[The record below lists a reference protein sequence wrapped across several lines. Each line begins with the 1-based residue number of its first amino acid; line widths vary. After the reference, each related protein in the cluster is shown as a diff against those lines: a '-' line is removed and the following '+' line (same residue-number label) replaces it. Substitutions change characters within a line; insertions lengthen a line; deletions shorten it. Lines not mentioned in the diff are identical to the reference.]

1 MFTMIEVGSMRKAI
15 IPMMSVFLL
24 AGFLIGCE
32 GSGSASPAPAG
43 AQLGPQPPQQP
54 AGAADAMK
62 NSMKQKGGRPTK
74 RGQSGQVPH

>member
-1 MFTMIEVGSMRKAI
+1 MRKAI

-24 AGFLIGCE
+24 AGSLIGCE
-32 GSGSASPAPAG
+32 GSGSAPPTPAG

-54 AGAADAMK
+54 TGAADAMK
-62 NSMKQKGGRPTK
+62 NSMKLKGAKLTR